1 MWINSG
7 YLLNLQKFNG
17 EAVCF
22 LRGRKWTSVYV
33 VGRSKGKI
41 DPRTLHE
48 GREREQRYS
57 STLPLI
63 SALHE
68 VGWSTPRPGHFT
80 PGERPHT
87 NWTGGWVGP
96 RTGLNECGKSRLPPG
111 FDPRTVLPVASRY
124 TDWASPALAYSSI
137 IMKVIRCQGLVSV
150 RTWTS
155 RRCWMW
161 PNFQSDL
168 LPPSLG

>member
-7 YLLNLQKFNG
+7 YFPNLRVFNG

-22 LRGRKWTSVYV
+22 LRGRKWISVYV
-33 VGRSKGKI
+33 VGKGKGKI

-48 GREREQRYS
+48 GLEGEQRYS

-68 VGWSTPRPGHFT
+68 VGWSTPHLGRFT
-80 PGERPHT
+80 PGERPHN
-87 NWTGGWVGP
+87 NWTGVWVGP
-96 RTGLNECGKSRLPPG
+96 RAGLDECGKSRLPPG
-111 FDPRTVLPVASRY
+111 FDRRTVQPVASRY
-124 TDWASPALAYSSI
+124 TEWASPALAYSSTT
-137 IMKVIRCQGLVSV
+137 MKVIKCQGLVSV

-155 RRCWMW
+155 RHFWMW
-161 PNFQSDL
+161 LKLQSDL
-168 LPPSLG
+168 LPQSSG